1 MKPIFVKNE
10 EKELEYF
17 IFGSN
22 IKVEESKKNEK
33 SNDSGNSKKAEESEE
48 SKEFEDMDD
57 SYRFKDIK
65 SISEKAF
72 YNPWNLRRVYFDDN
86 LEKIKKEAFE
96 DCSELEVFC
105 CGEVCDN
112 NDDKDSTI
120 KGLKFNQKVDSFV
133 IETKAFSG
141 CTQLHTVVLP
151 ECDELIIEKDA
162 FKGCK
167 ELRTVVCLCNK
178 ISFTENPFEDCL
190 ESLVFVGKKD
200 EKQECSDLERFAREN
215 GYRYVDGK

>member
-1 MKPIFVKNE
+1 MKPIFIRNE
-10 EKELEYF
+10 EKELKYF

-22 IKVEESKKNEK
+22 VKVEEAD
-33 SNDSGNSKKAEESEE
+33 DSGNSEKTEGVAESEE
-48 SKEFEDMDD
+48 PEEFEDMDD
-57 SYRFKDIK
+57 SYRFEDIEV
-65 SISEKAF
+65 ISEKAF

-86 LEKIKKEAFE
+86 LREIKKEAFE

-105 CGEVCDN
+105 CGEVCNN

-120 KGLKFNQKVDSFV
+120 KGLKFNKEIESKIDSFK

-151 ECDELIIEKDA
+151 KCDELIIEKDA
-162 FKGCK
+162 FKDCK
-167 ELRTVVCLCNK
+167 ELRTVVCSCNK

-190 ESLVFVGKKD
+190 ESLVFVENTD
-200 EKQECSDLERFAREN
+200 NEDSDLKRFAREN

>member
-10 EKELEYF
+10 KELKYF

-22 IKVEESKKNEK
+22 IKVEEA
-33 SNDSGNSKKAEESEE
+33 DDSEE
-48 SKEFEDMDD
+48 SNEFEDMDD
-57 SYRFKDIK
+57 SYRFEDIK
-65 SISEKAF
+65 VISEKAF

-86 LEKIKKEAFE
+86 LKEIKKEAFE

-105 CGEVCDN
+105 CGEVCN
-112 NDDKDSTI
+112 NNDSTI
-120 KGLKFNQKVDSFV
+120 AGLKLNKKDVKSFK

-151 ECDELIIEKDA
+151 ECDKLIIEKDA
-162 FKGCK
+162 FKDCK

-178 ISFTENPFEDCL
+178 ISFTENPFADCL
-190 ESLVFVGKKD
+190 ESLVFVGKKN
-200 EKQECSDLERFAREN
+200 SVLERFAREN

>member
-1 MKPIFVKNE
+1 MKPIFIRNE
-10 EKELEYF
+10 EKELKYF

-22 IKVEESKKNEK
+22 VKVEEAD
-33 SNDSGNSKKAEESEE
+33 DSGNSEKTEGVAESEE
-48 SKEFEDMDD
+48 PKEFEDMDD
-57 SYRFKDIK
+57 SYRFEDIEV
-65 SISEKAF
+65 ISEKAF

-86 LEKIKKEAFE
+86 LREIKKEAFE

-105 CGEVCDN
+105 CGEVCNN

-141 CTQLHTVVLP
+141 CKQLHTVVLP
-151 ECDELIIEKDA
+151 EYDELIIEKDA

-167 ELRTVVCLCNK
+167 ELRTVVCSCNK

-190 ESLVFVGKKD
+190 ESLVFVENTD
-200 EKQECSDLERFAREN
+200 NEDSDLKRFAREN

>member
-48 SKEFEDMDD
+48 FEDMDD
-57 SYRFKDIK
+57 SYRFEDIK

-105 CGEVCDN
+105 CGEVCNN
-112 NDDKDSTI
+112 NDNKDSTI
-120 KGLKFNQKVDSFV
+120 KGLKFNQKVDSFK

-151 ECDELIIEKDA
+151 ECDELIIERDA
-162 FKGCK
+162 FKDCK
-167 ELRTVVCLCNK
+167 ELRTVVCSCNK

-190 ESLVFVGKKD
+190 ESLVFVENNGNED
-200 EKQECSDLERFAREN
+200 SDLKRFAREN

>member
-1 MKPIFVKNE
+1 MKPIFIRNE
-10 EKELEYF
+10 EKELKYF

-22 IKVEESKKNEK
+22 IKVEEAD
-33 SNDSGNSKKAEESEE
+33 DSDDSEESKESKE

-57 SYRFKDIK
+57 SYRFEDIK
-65 SISEKAF
+65 VISEKAF

-86 LEKIKKEAFE
+86 LKEIKKEAFE

-105 CGEVCDN
+105 CGEVCNN

-141 CTQLHTVVLP
+141 CKQLHTVVLP
-151 ECDELIIEKDA
+151 ECKKLIIEKDA
-162 FKGCK
+162 FKDCK
-167 ELRTVVCLCNK
+167 ELRTVVCFCNK
-178 ISFTENPFEDCL
+178 ISFTENPFADCL
-190 ESLVFVGKKD
+190 ESLVFVGNKDD
-200 EKQECSDLERFAREN
+200 EKEFSDLKKFAREN

>member
-10 EKELEYF
+10 KELKYF

-22 IKVEESKKNEK
+22 IKVEEA
-33 SNDSGNSKKAEESEE
+33 DDSEE

-57 SYRFKDIK
+57 SYRFEDIK
-65 SISEKAF
+65 VISEKAF

-120 KGLKFNQKVDSFV
+120 KGLKFNQKLDSFV

-141 CTQLHTVVLP
+141 CTQLHTVVLTK
-151 ECDELIIEKDA
+151 CDELIIEKDA
-162 FKGCK
+162 FKDCK

-190 ESLVFVGKKD
+190 ESLVFVGEKD

>member
-1 MKPIFVKNE
+1 MKPIFVQKSTN
-10 EKELEYF
+10 ELEYF

-22 IKVEESKKNEK
+22 IKVEEA
-33 SNDSGNSKKAEESEE
+33 DD

-57 SYRFKDIK
+57 SYRFEDIEV
-65 SISEKAF
+65 ISEKAF

-86 LEKIKKEAFE
+86 LKEIKKEAFE

-105 CGEVCDN
+105 CGEVCNN

-120 KGLKFNQKVDSFV
+120 IGLKLNEKDVKSFK

-151 ECDELIIEKDA
+151 KCDELIIEKDA
-162 FKGCK
+162 FKDCK

-200 EKQECSDLERFAREN
+200 EKQECSDLKRFAREN

>member
-1 MKPIFVKNE
+1 MKPIFIRNE
-10 EKELEYF
+10 EKELKYF

-22 IKVEESKKNEK
+22 VKVEEAD
-33 SNDSGNSKKAEESEE
+33 DSGNSEKTEE

-57 SYRFKDIK
+57 SYRFEDIRF
-65 SISEKAF
+65 ISEKAF
-72 YNPWNLRRVYFDDN
+72 YAPWNLRRVYFDDN

-105 CGEVCDN
+105 CGELCNN
-112 NDDKDSTI
+112 NDDKDSKI
-120 KGLKFNQKVDSFV
+120 KGLKFNQKVKSFK

-151 ECDELIIEKDA
+151 KCDELIIEKDA
-162 FKGCK
+162 FKDCK
-167 ELRTVVCLCNK
+167 ELRTVVCSCNK

-190 ESLVFVGKKD
+190 ESLVFVENTD
-200 EKQECSDLERFAREN
+200 NEDSDLKRFAREN

>member
-1 MKPIFVKNE
+1 MKPIFIRNE
-10 EKELEYF
+10 EKELKYF

-22 IKVEESKKNEK
+22 IKI
-33 SNDSGNSKKAEESEE
+33 EE

-57 SYRFKDIK
+57 SYRFEDIK
-65 SISEKAF
+65 VISEKAF

-105 CGEVCDN
+105 CGEVCNN

-120 KGLKFNQKVDSFV
+120 KGLKFNQKVNSFV

-141 CTQLHTVVLP
+141 CKQLHTVVLP
-151 ECDELIIEKDA
+151 ECKKLIIEKDA
-162 FKGCK
+162 FKDCK

-178 ISFTENPFEDCL
+178 ISFTENPFEDCF
-190 ESLVFVGKKD
+190 ESLVFVGEKD

>member
-10 EKELEYF
+10 KELKYF

-22 IKVEESKKNEK
+22 IKLEEA
-33 SNDSGNSKKAEESEE
+33 DDSEE

-57 SYRFKDIK
+57 SYRFEDIK
-65 SISEKAF
+65 VISEKAF
-72 YNPWNLRRVYFDDN
+72 YNPWNLRRVYFDNN

-151 ECDELIIEKDA
+151 KCDELIIEKDA
-162 FKGCK
+162 FKDCK

-190 ESLVFVGKKD
+190 ESLVFVGEKD

>member
-1 MKPIFVKNE
+1 MKPIFIRNE
-10 EKELEYF
+10 EKELKYF

-22 IKVEESKKNEK
+22 IKVEEADDSKK
-33 SNDSGNSKKAEESEE
+33 SEE

-57 SYRFKDIK
+57 SYIFKNIK

-86 LEKIKKEAFE
+86 LKEIKKEAFE

-105 CGEVCDN
+105 CGEVCNN
-112 NDDKDSTI
+112 NDNKDSTI
-120 KGLKFNQKVDSFV
+120 KGLKFNQKVDSFK

-162 FKGCK
+162 FKDCK
-167 ELRTVVCLCNK
+167 ELRTVVCSCNK

-190 ESLVFVGKKD
+190 ESLVFVENNGNED
-200 EKQECSDLERFAREN
+200 SDLKRFAREN

>member
-1 MKPIFVKNE
+1 MKPIFVQKSTN
-10 EKELEYF
+10 ELEYF

-22 IKVEESKKNEK
+22 VKVEEAD
-33 SNDSGNSKKAEESEE
+33 DSGNSEKTEGVAESEE
-48 SKEFEDMDD
+48 PKEFEDMDD
-57 SYRFKDIK
+57 SYIFKNIK

-86 LEKIKKEAFE
+86 LEKIKKEAFG

-151 ECDELIIEKDA
+151 ECKKLIIEKDA

-167 ELRTVVCLCNK
+167 ELRTVVCFCDK
-178 ISFTENPFEDCL
+178 ILFTENPFEGCP
-190 ESLVFVGKKD
+190 ESLVFIGNKD
-200 EKQECSDLERFAREN
+200 TEQEFSDLKRFAREN

>member
-1 MKPIFVKNE
+1 MKPIFVQKSTN
-10 EKELEYF
+10 ELEYF

-22 IKVEESKKNEK
+22 VKVEEAD
-33 SNDSGNSKKAEESEE
+33 DSGNSEKTEGVAESEE
-48 SKEFEDMDD
+48 PKEFEDMDD
-57 SYRFKDIK
+57 SYIFKNIK

-86 LEKIKKEAFE
+86 LEKIKKEAFG

-151 ECDELIIEKDA
+151 ECKKLIIEKDA

-167 ELRTVVCLCNK
+167 ELRTVVCFCDK
-178 ISFTENPFEDCL
+178 ILFTENPFEGCL
-190 ESLVFVGKKD
+190 ESLVFIGNKD
-200 EKQECSDLERFAREN
+200 TEQEFSDLKRFAREN

>member
-10 EKELEYF
+10 KELKYF

-22 IKVEESKKNEK
+22 IKLEEA
-33 SNDSGNSKKAEESEE
+33 DDSEE

-57 SYRFKDIK
+57 SYRFEDIK
-65 SISEKAF
+65 VISEKAF

-86 LEKIKKEAFE
+86 LKEIKKEAFE

-190 ESLVFVGKKD
+190 ESLVFVGNKN
-200 EKQECSDLERFAREN
+200 SDLERFAREN

>member
-10 EKELEYF
+10 KELKYF

-22 IKVEESKKNEK
+22 IKVEEA
-33 SNDSGNSKKAEESEE
+33 DDSEE

-57 SYRFKDIK
+57 SYRFEDIK
-65 SISEKAF
+65 VISEKAF

-86 LEKIKKEAFE
+86 LKEIKKEAFE

-105 CGEVCDN
+105 CGEVCNN

-120 KGLKFNQKVDSFV
+120 KGLKFNKKVDSFV

-141 CTQLHTVVLP
+141 CKQLHTVVLP
-151 ECDELIIEKDA
+151 KCDELIIEKDA
-162 FKGCK
+162 FKDCK

-178 ISFTENPFEDCL
+178 ISFTENPFENCL
-190 ESLVFVGKKD
+190 ESLVFVGNKN
-200 EKQECSDLERFAREN
+200 SDLERFAREN

>member
-1 MKPIFVKNE
+1 MKPIFIRNE
-10 EKELEYF
+10 EKELKYF

-22 IKVEESKKNEK
+22 VKVEEAD
-33 SNDSGNSKKAEESEE
+33 DSGNSEKTEGVAESEE
-48 SKEFEDMDD
+48 PKEFEDMDD
-57 SYRFKDIK
+57 SYRFEDIEV
-65 SISEKAF
+65 ISEKAF

-86 LEKIKKEAFE
+86 LREIKKEAFE

-105 CGEVCDN
+105 CGEVCNN

-141 CTQLHTVVLP
+141 CKQLHTVVLP
-151 ECDELIIEKDA
+151 ECKKLIIEKDA
-162 FKGCK
+162 FKDCK
-167 ELRTVVCLCNK
+167 ELRTIVCSCKK
-178 ISFTENPFEDCL
+178 ISFTENPFADCL
-190 ESLVFVGKKD
+190 ESLVFVGKKN
-200 EKQECSDLERFAREN
+200 SDLKRFAREN

>member
-10 EKELEYF
+10 KELKYF

-33 SNDSGNSKKAEESEE
+33 SNDSGNSKKAEESE
-48 SKEFEDMDD
+48 EFEDMDD

-105 CGEVCDN
+105 CGEVCNN

-151 ECDELIIEKDA
+151 KCDELIIEKDA

-190 ESLVFVGKKD
+190 ESLAFVENKD
-200 EKQECSDLERFAREN
+200 SENNGNKDSDLKRFAREN

>member
-1 MKPIFVKNE
+1 MKQIFVQNE
-10 EKELEYF
+10 EKELKYF

-22 IKVEESKKNEK
+22 VKVEEAENPGDAGKPKEIKKPT
-33 SNDSGNSKKAEESEE
+33 
-48 SKEFEDMDD
+48 EFEDMDD
-57 SYRFKDIK
+57 SYRFEDIK

-72 YNPWNLRRVYFDDN
+72 YAPWNLKRVYFDTK
-86 LEKIKKEAFE
+86 LEIIKKEAFE

-112 NDDKDSTI
+112 NDSTI
-120 KGLKFNQKVDSFV
+120 TSLKLNEKDVESFV

-141 CTQLHTVVLP
+141 CEQLHTVILP
-151 ECDELIIEKDA
+151 KCKKLIIEKDA
-162 FKGCK
+162 FKDCK

-178 ISFTENPFEDCL
+178 ISFTENPFADCL

-200 EKQECSDLERFAREN
+200 EKQECSDLKRFAREN

>member
-1 MKPIFVKNE
+1 MKPIFIRNE
-10 EKELEYF
+10 EKELKYF

-22 IKVEESKKNEK
+22 IKVEEADDSK
-33 SNDSGNSKKAEESEE
+33 ESE
-48 SKEFEDMDD
+48 EFEDMDD
-57 SYRFKDIK
+57 SYRFEDIK
-65 SISEKAF
+65 VISEKAF

-105 CGEVCDN
+105 CGEVCNN

-162 FKGCK
+162 FKDCK

>member
-1 MKPIFVKNE
+1 MKPIFIRNE
-10 EKELEYF
+10 EKELKYF

-22 IKVEESKKNEK
+22 VKVEEAD
-33 SNDSGNSKKAEESEE
+33 DSGNTEKAEE

-96 DCSELEVFC
+96 DCSELEVLC

-120 KGLKFNQKVDSFV
+120 KGLKFNQKVDSFK

-151 ECDELIIEKDA
+151 ECKKLIIEKDA
-162 FKGCK
+162 FNGCK
-167 ELRTVVCLCNK
+167 ELRTVVCFCDK
-178 ISFTENPFEDCL
+178 ILFTENPFEGCP
-190 ESLVFVGKKD
+190 ESLVFIGNKD
-200 EKQECSDLERFAREN
+200 TEQEFSDLKRFAREN

>member
-1 MKPIFVKNE
+1 MKPIFVQKSTN
-10 EKELEYF
+10 ELEYF

-22 IKVEESKKNEK
+22 VKVEEAD
-33 SNDSGNSKKAEESEE
+33 DSGNSEKTEGVAESEE
-48 SKEFEDMDD
+48 PKEFEDMDD
-57 SYRFKDIK
+57 SYIFKNIK

-72 YNPWNLRRVYFDDN
+72 YNPWNLRRVYFDNN

-105 CGEVCDN
+105 CGEVCN
-112 NDDKDSTI
+112 NNDSTI
-120 KGLKFNQKVDSFV
+120 AGLKLNKKDVKSFK

-141 CTQLHTVVLP
+141 CSVLHTVVLP

-167 ELRTVVCLCNK
+167 ELRTVVCSCKK

-190 ESLVFVGKKD
+190 ESLVFVENTD
-200 EKQECSDLERFAREN
+200 NEDSDLKRFAREN

>member
-1 MKPIFVKNE
+1 MKSIFVKNE

-22 IKVEESKKNEK
+22 IKV
-33 SNDSGNSKKAEESEE
+33 EESEE

-151 ECDELIIEKDA
+151 KCDELIIEKDA
-162 FKGCK
+162 FKDCK

-190 ESLVFVGKKD
+190 ESLVFVGEKD

>member
-1 MKPIFVKNE
+1 MKPIFIRNE
-10 EKELEYF
+10 EKELKYF

-22 IKVEESKKNEK
+22 VKVEEAD
-33 SNDSGNSKKAEESEE
+33 DSGNSEKTEGVAESEE
-48 SKEFEDMDD
+48 PKEFEDMDD
-57 SYRFKDIK
+57 SYIFKNIK

-72 YNPWNLRRVYFDDN
+72 YNPWNLRRVYFDNN

-105 CGEVCDN
+105 CGEVCN
-112 NDDKDSTI
+112 NNNNKDSTI

-151 ECDELIIEKDA
+151 KCDELIIEKDA
-162 FKGCK
+162 FKDCK

-200 EKQECSDLERFAREN
+200 EKQECSDLKRFAREN

>member
-1 MKPIFVKNE
+1 MKPIFVQKSTN
-10 EKELEYF
+10 ELEYF

-22 IKVEESKKNEK
+22 VKVEEAD
-33 SNDSGNSKKAEESEE
+33 DSGNSEKTEGVAESEE
-48 SKEFEDMDD
+48 PKEFEDMDD
-57 SYRFKDIK
+57 SYIFKNIK

-86 LEKIKKEAFE
+86 LEKIKKEAFG

-120 KGLKFNQKVDSFV
+120 KDLKFNQKVDSFV

-151 ECDELIIEKDA
+151 ECKKLIIEKDA

-167 ELRTVVCLCNK
+167 ELRTVVCFCDK
-178 ISFTENPFEDCL
+178 ILFTENPFEGCP
-190 ESLVFVGKKD
+190 ESLVFIGNKD
-200 EKQECSDLERFAREN
+200 TEQEFSDLKRFAREN
-215 GYRYVDGK
+215 GYGYVDGK

>member
-1 MKPIFVKNE
+1 MKPIFIRNE
-10 EKELEYF
+10 EKELKYF

-22 IKVEESKKNEK
+22 IKVEEAD
-33 SNDSGNSKKAEESEE
+33 DSGNSEKAEE

-86 LEKIKKEAFE
+86 LKEIKKEAFE

-151 ECDELIIEKDA
+151 ECKKLIIEKDA

-167 ELRTVVCLCNK
+167 ELRTVVCFCDK
-178 ISFTENPFEDCL
+178 ILFTENPFEGCP
-190 ESLVFVGKKD
+190 ESLVFIGNKD
-200 EKQECSDLERFAREN
+200 TEQEFSDLKRFAREN

>member
-1 MKPIFVKNE
+1 MKPIFIRNE
-10 EKELEYF
+10 EKELKYF

-22 IKVEESKKNEK
+22 IKI
-33 SNDSGNSKKAEESEE
+33 EE

-57 SYRFKDIK
+57 SYRFEDIK

-72 YNPWNLRRVYFDDN
+72 YNPWNLRRVYFDNN

-112 NDDKDSTI
+112 NDSTI
-120 KGLKFNQKVDSFV
+120 TSLKLNEKDVESFV

-141 CTQLHTVVLP
+141 CEQLHTVILP
-151 ECDELIIEKDA
+151 KCKKLIIEKDA
-162 FKGCK
+162 FKDCK

-200 EKQECSDLERFAREN
+200 EKQECSDLKRFAREN

>member
-1 MKPIFVKNE
+1 MKPIFVQKSTN
-10 EKELEYF
+10 ELEYF

-22 IKVEESKKNEK
+22 VKVEEADN
-33 SNDSGNSKKAEESEE
+33 SGNSEKTEGVAE

-57 SYRFKDIK
+57 SYRFEDIEV
-65 SISEKAF
+65 ISEKAF

-86 LEKIKKEAFE
+86 LREIKKEAFE

-105 CGEVCDN
+105 CGEVCNN

-141 CTQLHTVVLP
+141 CKQLHTVVLP
-151 ECDELIIEKDA
+151 EYDELIIEKDA

-190 ESLVFVGKKD
+190 ESLVFVGNKN
-200 EKQECSDLERFAREN
+200 SDLERFAREN
-215 GYRYVDGK
+215 GYRYVDGR

>member
-1 MKPIFVKNE
+1 MKPIFIRNE
-10 EKELEYF
+10 EKELKYF

-22 IKVEESKKNEK
+22 IKVEEADDSK
-33 SNDSGNSKKAEESEE
+33 ESE
-48 SKEFEDMDD
+48 EFEDMDD
-57 SYRFKDIK
+57 SYRFEDIK
-65 SISEKAF
+65 VISEKAF

-105 CGEVCDN
+105 CGEVCNN

-162 FKGCK
+162 FKDCK

-178 ISFTENPFEDCL
+178 IPFTENPFEDCL

>member
-1 MKPIFVKNE
+1 MKSIFVKNE

-33 SNDSGNSKKAEESEE
+33 SNDSGNSKKAEEAEE

-72 YNPWNLRRVYFDDN
+72 YNPWNLRRVYFDNN

-105 CGEVCDN
+105 CGEVCN
-112 NDDKDSTI
+112 NNDSTI
-120 KGLKFNQKVDSFV
+120 AGLKLNKKDVKSFK

-151 ECDELIIEKDA
+151 ECDKLIIEKDA
-162 FKGCK
+162 FKDCK

-190 ESLVFVGKKD
+190 ESLVFVGEKD

>member
-1 MKPIFVKNE
+1 MKPIFLQKSTN
-10 EKELEYF
+10 ELEYF

-22 IKVEESKKNEK
+22 VKVEEAD
-33 SNDSGNSKKAEESEE
+33 DSGNSEKTEGVAESEE
-48 SKEFEDMDD
+48 PKEFEDMDD
-57 SYRFKDIK
+57 SYIFKNIK

-72 YNPWNLRRVYFDDN
+72 YNPWNLRRVYFDNN

-105 CGEVCDN
+105 CGEVCN
-112 NDDKDSTI
+112 NNDSTI
-120 KGLKFNQKVDSFV
+120 AGLKLNKKDVKSFK

-141 CTQLHTVVLP
+141 CSVLHTVVLP

-167 ELRTVVCLCNK
+167 ELRTVVCSCKK

-190 ESLVFVGKKD
+190 ESLVFVENTD
-200 EKQECSDLERFAREN
+200 NEDSDLKRFAREN

>member
-10 EKELEYF
+10 KELKYF

-22 IKVEESKKNEK
+22 IKVEEA
-33 SNDSGNSKKAEESEE
+33 DDSEE

-57 SYRFKDIK
+57 SYRFEDIK
-65 SISEKAF
+65 VISEKAF

-86 LEKIKKEAFE
+86 LKEIKKEAFE

-105 CGEVCDN
+105 CGEVCNN

-120 KGLKFNQKVDSFV
+120 KGLKFNKKVDSFV

-141 CTQLHTVVLP
+141 CKQLHTVVLP
-151 ECDELIIEKDA
+151 KCDELIIEKDA
-162 FKGCK
+162 FKDCK

-190 ESLVFVGKKD
+190 ESLVFVGNKN
-200 EKQECSDLERFAREN
+200 SDLERFAREN

>member
-10 EKELEYF
+10 KELKYF

-22 IKVEESKKNEK
+22 TKTKESKKTKK
-33 SNDSGNSKKAEESEE
+33 SKDV
-48 SKEFEDMDD
+48 EDMED
-57 SYRFKDIK
+57 SYRFEKIE

-72 YNPWNLRRVYFDDN
+72 YNPWNLKRVYFDDN
-86 LEKIKKEAFE
+86 LKEIKKGAFE

-105 CGEVCDN
+105 CGELCDN
-112 NDDKDSTI
+112 NDSTI
-120 KGLKFNQKVDSFV
+120 AGLKLNEKDVKSFK

-162 FKGCK
+162 FKDCK

-200 EKQECSDLERFAREN
+200 EKQECSDLKRFAREN

>member
-1 MKPIFVKNE
+1 MKPIFIRNE
-10 EKELEYF
+10 EKELKYF

-22 IKVEESKKNEK
+22 VKVEEAD
-33 SNDSGNSKKAEESEE
+33 DSGNSEKAEE

-86 LEKIKKEAFE
+86 LKEIKKEAFE

-105 CGEVCDN
+105 CGEVCN
-112 NDDKDSTI
+112 NNDSTI
-120 KGLKFNQKVDSFV
+120 AGLKLNKKDVKSFK

-141 CTQLHTVVLP
+141 CSVLHTVVLP
-151 ECDELIIEKDA
+151 ECKKLIIEKDA
-162 FKGCK
+162 FKDCK
-167 ELRTVVCLCNK
+167 ELRTVVCSCKK
-178 ISFTENPFEDCL
+178 ISFTENPFEDCIK
-190 ESLVFVGKKD
+190 SLVFVGKKD
-200 EKQECSDLERFAREN
+200 EKQECSDLKRFAREN

>member
-22 IKVEESKKNEK
+22 VKVEEADN
-33 SNDSGNSKKAEESEE
+33 SGNSEKTEGVAESEE

-57 SYRFKDIK
+57 SYIFKNIK

-86 LEKIKKEAFE
+86 LKEIKKEAFE

-112 NDDKDSTI
+112 NNDKDSTI

-190 ESLVFVGKKD
+190 ESLVFVGNKN
-200 EKQECSDLERFAREN
+200 SDLERFAREN